1 MKKWKMEN
9 PITSDEL
16 TKSLRHSNKGSAAGH
31 DGWSYKLISFF
42 MGYFQGTISFKV
54 LMK

>member
-16 TKSLRHSNKGSAAGH
+16 TESLRHSNKGSDAGH
-31 DGWSYKLISFF
+31 DGWSYKLISFLWD
-42 MGYFQGTISFKV
+42 IFKEP
-54 LMK
+54 LALKF